1 MSDSGRAA
9 SAMPQ
14 STAQMRDASD
24 LREDLRMRRYLYAVA
39 LSLLAVMGTAPAHA
53 CRMRPALDVGDIK
66 YASVVV
72 IGRVSHYEIVLDQA
86 ARQRRQDLL
95 ARSPD
100 MSPALRR
107 LLSEQTAFGSD
118 YARFDVRVDTVL
130 AGRASKTLSVTWNNS
145 TFGEPDKMPEG
156 PFLIALVPGATGLG
170 SEKPKSLTVLQSP
183 CSLPFILEKASA
195 EADAVRSIL
204 RTTPK

>member
-1 MSDSGRAA
+1 
-9 SAMPQ
+9 MPQ
-14 STAQMRDASD
+14 SAALMRDASD
-24 LREDLRMRRYLYAVA
+24 LREDHRMRRYLYAMA
-39 LSLLAVMGTAPAHA
+39 LSLLAVLGAAPAHA
-53 CRMRPALDVGDIK
+53 CRMVATLDVGDIR

-72 IGRVSHYEIVLDQA
+72 LGRISHYEIVLDQA

-100 MSPALRR
+100 MSPALRK
-107 LLSEQTAFGSD
+107 LLSDQKAFSSD
-118 YARFDVRVDTVL
+118 YARFDVHVDEIL

-156 PFLIALVPGATGLG
+156 PFLIALLPGAAGLG
-170 SEKPKSLTVLQSP
+170 SDKAKSLTVLQSP
-183 CSLPFILEKASA
+183 CALPFILEKASA
-195 EADAVRSIL
+195 EANAVRAIL